1 MTGSNGVRWRS
12 SLGRVSLL
20 LGWLALVAVPDLA
33 GVVGKRRPDDE
44 VDDGEAIPPSSGSGM
59 RARST
64 GGRRRGASAA
74 DFQPITPDLAV
85 APTVSVV
92 IPALNEAANI
102 PHVFATIPTW
112 VHEIILV
119 DGNSTD
125 ETVAVAQRARR
136 DVKVCHQDGW
146 GKGNAMAAG
155 CAEATGDIIVLVD
168 ADGSTDGREIPLFV
182 SALAAGADF
191 AKGSRFAHGGSSS
204 DITWFRRLGNRM
216 LDALVNRIY
225 GTHFTDLCYGYNA
238 FWARHC
244 DTIVADWEGFEVE
257 TLMNVR
263 AAKAGLRIQ
272 EIPSYERR
280 RIHGTSNLRTVRD
293 GWRVLKVILRERP
306 RRLRLAR
313 SRLQSS

>member
-1 MTGSNGVRWRS
+1 
-12 SLGRVSLL
+12 
-20 LGWLALVAVPDLA
+20 
-33 GVVGKRRPDDE
+33 
-44 VDDGEAIPPSSGSGM
+44 
-59 RARST
+59 
-64 GGRRRGASAA
+64 
-74 DFQPITPDLAV
+74 
-85 APTVSVV
+85 
-92 IPALNEAANI
+92 
-102 PHVFATIPTW
+102 
-112 VHEIILV
+112 
-119 DGNSTD
+119 
-125 ETVAVAQRARR
+125 
-136 DVKVCHQDGW
+136 
-146 GKGNAMAAG
+146 
-155 CAEATGDIIVLVD
+155 
-168 ADGSTDGREIPLFV
+168 
-182 SALAAGADF
+182 
-191 AKGSRFAHGGSSS
+191 
-204 DITWFRRLGNRM
+204 M